1 MKAILLGLLLVL
13 SVVEANQLR
22 AAPGPMDNL
31 IETLRG
37 VFESWEVNKEEV
49 EKLLLCVADLKD
61 IEFQIEQI
69 LEELKKLDLK
79 DILKLVEII
88 TRIIGE
94 VQQVFKDIEPCLDS
108 TGEIKKLINKFINL
122 TPIEMLNRIIK
133 HIMYSGKEIYDAIM
147 KIIQGYK
154 DKSYYVIGYNIG
166 EIIELLFFK
175 D

>member
-1 MKAILLGLLLVL
+1 MKKKYEYSKSMLDKMRIVGK
-13 SVVEANQLR
+13 SYEQCMEMEMTPKERNIFIVV
-22 AAPGPMDNL
+22 
-31 IETLRG
+31 
-37 VFESWEVNKEEV
+37 EEV